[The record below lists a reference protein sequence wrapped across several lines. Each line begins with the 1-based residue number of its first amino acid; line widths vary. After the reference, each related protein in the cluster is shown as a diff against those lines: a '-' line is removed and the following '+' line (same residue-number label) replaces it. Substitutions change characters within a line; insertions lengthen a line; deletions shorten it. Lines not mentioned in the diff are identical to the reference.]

1 MLRTAARRALSSSR
15 APSAARRVLV
25 LDGLDPV
32 CERHLNERGIE
43 TVAAASMSESA
54 LLDAL
59 PEFDGVV
66 LQESTQ
72 ITERVLSGA
81 GERLKI
87 VGRAGVTVSNV
98 DLDAATKN
106 GVMVMN
112 TPGVET
118 NATAEMSMALIMAVC
133 RQVPAASRAMAADDW
148 TGAAAALQ
156 GSELAGKTVG
166 IVGLG
171 RIGQKVAKWCDGF
184 GMRVIAYDPVA
195 KGKDMNV
202 EAVSLDKIWTDS
214 DIVSLHVPYSADT
227 HHLVDEAAF
236 ARCKQGVR
244 IINSAFGGAVKE
256 SALADALDSG
266 KCGGAALDV
275 FEGNPLACA
284 PDSALR
290 RLLDHPSVV
299 CTPHIGA
306 ATAEARHMVA
316 AQIATQMA
324 DALESGTYTGVVNSD
339 IDPSVASA
347 ESGVA
352 PYITLGECSFMY
364 RYIYANRAHNLTRS
378 PNIFDDSPASRLGA
392 MHSQIFE
399 GGGGKSAG
407 GGGGGGGERAAGGA
421 SASLESI
428 VLELRG
434 EEVEGHA
441 TALQRAVLLGFLR
454 ERVAEPN
461 RVNLLSVPSLAAE
474 MGLAVTVKTGAA
486 TDGDRFPNTLTVS
499 VTDKAGGVRRIA
511 GTAFGRTVK
520 IVEIDG
526 YELDFVPDG
535 HLTIFNH
542 TNVPGVVAK
551 FSSIL
556 GDRGVNISGLHV
568 GSNGPDSG
576 TSIAMLR
583 TDDPV
588 PAAVTRRMAELGD
601 IEGIKTLAL
610 GEARASRSSAA
621 ASAPAA
627 QARASVAYDIECEPA
642 ARPASAA
649 FSSGPCAK
657 RPGYGLPALRNA
669 GECSFMYRYIVRE
682 SCSQF
687 DSLPLTSLG
696 FPGLR

>member
-1 MLRTAARRALSSSR
+1 MLRTAGRRVLSSSR

-54 LLDAL
+54 LLEAL

-81 GERLKI
+81 GDRLKI

-106 GVMVMN
+106 GVIVMN

-184 GMRVIAYDPVA
+184 GMRVLAYDPVA

-202 EAVSLDKIWTDS
+202 EVVSLDKIWTDS

-299 CTPHIGA
+299 CTPHIGEFVLFTA
-306 ATAEARHMVA
+306 DISISISFHFISCESFSHNIWTRCSPSHIQAQRRRRRATWSPRKSRRR
-316 AQIATQMA
+316 
-324 DALESGTYTGVVNSD
+324 L
-339 IDPSVASA
+339 
-347 ESGVA
+347 
-352 PYITLGECSFMY
+352 
-364 RYIYANRAHNLTRS
+364 RTRS
-378 PNIFDDSPASRLGA
+378 
-392 MHSQIFE
+392 SQVRTPTRF
-399 GGGGKSAG
+399 
-407 GGGGGGGERAAGGA
+407 
-421 SASLESI
+421 
-428 VLELRG
+428 
-434 EEVEGHA
+434 
-441 TALQRAVLLGFLR
+441 VLL
-454 ERVAEPN
+454 P
-461 RVNLLSVPSLAAE
+461 
-474 MGLAVTVKTGAA
+474 
-486 TDGDRFPNTLTVS
+486 
-499 VTDKAGGVRRIA
+499 
-511 GTAFGRTVK
+511 
-520 IVEIDG
+520 
-526 YELDFVPDG
+526 
-535 HLTIFNH
+535 
-542 TNVPGVVAK
+542 
-551 FSSIL
+551 
-556 GDRGVNISGLHV
+556 LHF
-568 GSNGPDSG
+568 
-576 TSIAMLR
+576 
-583 TDDPV
+583 
-588 PAAVTRRMAELGD
+588 
-601 IEGIKTLAL
+601 K
-610 GEARASRSSAA
+610 
-621 ASAPAA
+621 
-627 QARASVAYDIECEPA
+627 
-642 ARPASAA
+642 
-649 FSSGPCAK
+649 
-657 RPGYGLPALRNA
+657 
-669 GECSFMYRYIVRE
+669 
-682 SCSQF
+682 
-687 DSLPLTSLG
+687 
-696 FPGLR
+696 